1 MLWSAQSRRDVE
13 LLEKQERMKDGLG
26 DFRRS
31 LTDLPEDL
39 PWKMREILEYVHE
52 NLFDSELNVS
62 TVRRD
67 CRLRNNNI
75 SSRFRCSVGLG
86 LRDYI
91 EAARIE
97 AASRLLRHRDL
108 EIYLISMAVGYD
120 HQETFCRAFQRRKGC
135 TPSEY
140 RIGSSGGHPGT
151 EKIKRTDQ
159 EAISISEPIGSS
171 ILYL

>member
-13 LLEKQERMKDGLG
+13 LLEKQERMEDGLD

-31 LTDLPEDL
+31 LTELPEDL
-39 PWKMREILEYVHE
+39 PWEMREILEHVHE
-52 NLFDSELNVS
+52 NLFDSDLNVS
-62 TVRRD
+62 AVRRE

-75 SSRFRCSVGLG
+75 STRFRCSVGLG

-97 AASRLLRHRDL
+97 AASRLLGHRDL
-108 EIYLISMAVGYD
+108 EIYLIAMAVGYD
-120 HQETFCRAFQRRKGC
+120 HPETFCRAFQRRKRC

-140 RIGSSGGHPGT
+140 RIGSRGGRSGG
-151 EKIKRTDQ
+151 
-159 EAISISEPIGSS
+159 
-171 ILYL
+171 